1 MEVLTMLKKIRD
13 DQAGITLIEL
23 LVVITILGILA
34 TAVVTSGIMK
44 APGKA
49 KVGVA
54 TTSIQSFEA
63 ALNHYAIDVGNYP
76 STEENLEALWQAP
89 DDADGWDGPYVQK
102 PQFTDPW
109 KNHYIYRSPS
119 ERPGYEYEIVS
130 MGPDGKEGTEDDLN
144 SWVEEETTK

>member
-1 MEVLTMLKKIRD
+1 MEVLTMLNKIRE
-13 DQAGITLIEL
+13 DQTGITLIEL

-49 KVGVA
+49 KIGVA
-54 TTSIQSFEA
+54 VTSIGSFEA
-63 ALNHYAIDVGNYP
+63 SLNHYAIDVGNYP
-76 STEENLEALWQAP
+76 TTEEGLEALWTAP

-109 KNHYIYRSPS
+109 KNPYIYQSPS
-119 ERPGYEYEIVS
+119 DRPGYEYEIIS
-130 MGPDGKEGTEDDLN
+130 MGPDGKENTEDDIN
-144 SWVEEETTK
+144 SWVEEETIR

>member
-1 MEVLTMLKKIRD
+1 MLTKIRED
-13 DQAGITLIEL
+13 PTGFTLIEL

-49 KVGVA
+49 KIGVA
-54 TTSIQSFEA
+54 VTSIQSFES
-63 ALNHYAIDVGNYP
+63 ALDNYAIDVGNYP
-76 STEENLEALWQAP
+76 STEEGLEALWQAP
-89 DDADGWDGPYVQK
+89 DEADGWDGPYVKK

-109 KNHYIYRSPS
+109 KNLYIYRSPS

-130 MGPDGKEGTEDDLN
+130 MGPDKKEATEDDIN
-144 SWVEEETTK
+144 SWVEEETTR

>member
-1 MEVLTMLKKIRD
+1 MLKKIRD

-54 TTSIQSFEA
+54 VTSIASFETS
-63 ALNHYAIDVGNYP
+63 LDFYMKDVDHYP
-76 STEENLEALWQAP
+76 STEEGLEALWKAP
-89 DDADGWDGPYVQK
+89 DGADEWDGPYVKK

-109 KNHYIYRSPS
+109 KNPYIYRSPS
-119 ERPGYEYEIVS
+119 DRPGYYYEIIS
-130 MGPDGKEGTEDDLN
+130 MGPDGKEGTEDDIT
-144 SWVEEETTK
+144 SWMEEETTK

>member
-1 MEVLTMLKKIRD
+1 MLFKKIRE
-13 DQAGITLIEL
+13 DQRGITLIEL

-54 TTSIQSFEA
+54 MTSIQSFEA
-63 ALNHYAIDVGNYP
+63 SLNHYAIDVGNYP
-76 STEENLEALWQAP
+76 STEEGLEALWQAP
-89 DDADGWDGPYVQK
+89 DEADGWDGPYVQK
-102 PQFTDPW
+102 PQFIDPW
-109 KNHYIYRSPS
+109 KNPYIYRSPS

-130 MGPDGKEGTEDDLN
+130 MGPDGKEGTEDDIT
-144 SWVEEETTK
+144 SWVEEEEMR